1 MAWAPPL
8 YTLNHATPHAS
19 DGMTARGCPISTQPP
34 ERQCTPSNHSSTHQ
48 QLQSRMRGQDL
59 MICLSSTLAHLLPHF
74 RPSGQT
80 PHRSRTATPPRSHS
94 KALIDSCASS
104 SERTSQLLRSVTD
117 SGRSDPAERKLKT
130 SQIVLSKS
138 NCQCAKV
145 TITRGWA
152 GVLVFSLP
160 CSVALGMGHQPWDP
174 YHEVT
179 LWLKGRGQRS

>member
-1 MAWAPPL
+1 
-8 YTLNHATPHAS
+8 
-19 DGMTARGCPISTQPP
+19 MTARGCPIRTQPP

-48 QLQSRMRGQDL
+48 QLQSRMRGRDL
-59 MICLSSTLAHLLPHF
+59 MICLSSTLWPTSSLTFAHQARHPTGVEQ
-74 RPSGQT
+74 P
-80 PHRSRTATPPRSHS
+80 PPPRSYS

-117 SGRSDPAERKLKT
+117 LGRSDPAERKLKT

-145 TITRGWA
+145 TITRGEA

-174 YHEVT
+174 YYEGT
-179 LWLKGRGQRS
+179 FWLKGWGQRS